1 MVSNKEV
8 AQEIVKLLQESEDI
22 TKKTQN
28 KIIKE
33 VGERLDVGSVMVTDV
48 LSQLK
53 GLQVISFQIVQRAK
67 VYSVNRKNLGRIE
80 EIKD

>member
-1 MVSNKEV
+1 MISNKEV
-8 AQEIVKLLQESEDI
+8 AQEIVKLIQESEDI

-33 VGERLDVGSVMVTDV
+33 VSKRTDVGSVMVTDV

-53 GLQVISFQIVQRAK
+53 ALQVVSFQIVQRAK
-67 VYSVNRKNLGRIE
+67 VYSVNEKNLDRIG

>member
-8 AQEIVKLLQESEDI
+8 AQEIVKVLQKSKDI
-22 TKKTQN
+22 NKKTKN

-33 VGERLDVGSVMVTDV
+33 VSERLDVGSVKVTDV

-53 GLQVISFQIVQRAK
+53 GLQVVSFQTVQRAK
-67 VYSVNRKNLGRIE
+67 VYSVNEDNLRKIE
-80 EIKD
+80 EIED

>member
-8 AQEIVKLLQESEDI
+8 AQEIVKVLQKSKDI
-22 TKKTQN
+22 NMKTKN

-33 VGERLDVGSVMVTDV
+33 VSERLDVGSVKVTDV

-53 GLQVISFQIVQRAK
+53 GIQVVSFQTVQRAK
-67 VYSVNRKNLGRIE
+67 VYSVNEKNIGKIE
-80 EIKD
+80 EIED

>member
-33 VGERLDVGSVMVTDV
+33 VGERLEVGSVMVTDV

-67 VYSVNRKNLGRIE
+67 VYSVSKKNLGRIE

>member
-28 KIIKE
+28 RIIKE
-33 VGERLDVGSVMVTDV
+33 VSKRIDVGSVMVTDV

-53 GLQVISFQIVQRAK
+53 ALQVVSFQIVQRAK
-67 VYSVNRKNLGRIE
+67 VYSVNKKNLDRIG